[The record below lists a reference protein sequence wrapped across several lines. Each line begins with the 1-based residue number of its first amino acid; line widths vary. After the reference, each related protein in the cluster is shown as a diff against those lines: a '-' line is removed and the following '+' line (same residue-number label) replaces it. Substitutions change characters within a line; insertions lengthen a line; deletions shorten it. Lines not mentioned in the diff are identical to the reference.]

1 MRQKI
6 IAAILSVCL
15 ILLVLVLYGMGM
27 HIHQLRGRVSELQT
41 RVAVLEGR
49 LPVLEYKVW
58 PHYEFIEIPGEKG
71 VTQADDSAIPLDSD
85 IVDRIN
91 SHLKGEY
98 PDKVIIEPSPDTD
111 R

>member
-6 IAAILSVCL
+6 IAAILFVCL
-15 ILLVLVLYGMGM
+15 ILLVMVLYGMGM

-41 RVAVLEGR
+41 RVAVLEAV
-49 LPVLEYKVW
+49 LPVPHHRIW
-58 PHYEFIEIPGEKG
+58 PYYEFIETPGENG
-71 VTQADDSAIPLDSD
+71 VTQADDSAIPLDPD

-91 SHLKGEY
+91 SQFEEEY
-98 PDKVIIEPSPDTD
+98 PDKVIIKPSPDAD